1 MSKAIDL
8 ENGLPAIKT
17 WVEGKFVEKENGKG
31 LSTNDYTTTEKN
43 KLAGIEAG
51 AEVNVQADWNASS
64 GDAAILN
71 KPSIPTATTTTPK
84 MNGTAAVGTET
95 KWAKG
100 DHVHPTDTTRAP
112 LASPALTGT
121 PTAPTAEEGTN
132 TTQIATTAF
141 VKTAVDNVTIDDFT
155 GAYPGGA
162 GTHGLVPAP
171 PASSNAKY
179 LNNFAQ
185 WVNPSADELLGEK
198 NGSTDVLQNI
208 IDDLVDN
215 KVDKEAGKGL
225 STNDYTTAEK
235 TKLSGISEGAQANVL
250 EGVQVNGTDLTITS
264 KKVNVPKATTNVFGA
279 VRLSDD
285 TDSTSDA
292 ATGGIAASSKAVHD
306 ARIAAVASAN
316 SHTDNL
322 NKLITSDLESHAII
336 ARHMTTVEGVSGL
349 NLYYDDGSPDGTAV
363 FFPDGDGFVTAFNT
377 KVDKEAGKG
386 LSTNDYTTT
395 EKDKLSGIASGAQ
408 VNVIESVK
416 VNGTALAVSSKAVNV
431 PKATNSTYGAIILS
445 DATDG
450 TAAAASGGTAATPKA
465 VADALSEAKTYSDGF
480 TETDPT
486 VPSWAKA
493 SSKPTYTA
501 AEVHAIELHSL
512 YKEGETIMALEIT
525 PNNVMLASNIELST
539 KAHVLTRAPIDHKAT
554 GTTYGAGSSGYYG
567 HVKLSDS
574 TTSTTGTSGGTAA
587 TPKAVSDAL
596 AAAKTYA
603 DGKVTGLYNYK
614 GSVATYA
621 NLPASPSTGDVY
633 NVEAAYQDYPAGTNW
648 AWTGTA
654 WDALGG
660 SFTITFATAAEVTAV
675 LEA

>member
-17 WVEGKFVEKENGKG
+17 WVEGKFVEKESGKG
-31 LSTNDYTTTEKN
+31 LSTNDYTTNEKT

-51 AEVNVQADWNASS
+51 AEVNVQADWDQTTTTA
-64 GDAAILN
+64 DDYIKN
-71 KPSIPTATTTTPK
+71 KPSIPVATTTTPK
-84 MNGTAAVGTET
+84 MNGTAAVGSET

-445 DATDG
+445 DSTSS
-450 TAAAASGGTAATPKA
+450 TTAAASGGTAATPKA
-465 VADALSEAKTYSDGF
+465 VKDALD
-480 TETDPT
+480 
-486 VPSWAKA
+486 
-493 SSKPTYTA
+493 
-501 AEVHAIELHSL
+501 
-512 YKEGETIMALEIT
+512 
-525 PNNVMLASNIELST
+525 
-539 KAHVLTRAPIDHKAT
+539 
-554 GTTYGAGSSGYYG
+554 
-567 HVKLSDS
+567 
-574 TTSTTGTSGGTAA
+574 
-587 TPKAVSDAL
+587 
-596 AAAKTYA
+596 AAKTYA

-621 NLPASPSTGDVY
+621 NLPASPATGDVY
-633 NVEAAYQDYPAGTNW
+633 NVEAAYGDYPAGTNW